1 MIAAIDTRA
10 LEELAWAAPLAVL
23 AVTVAW
29 GLVVHGVTR
38 ATECSRAGN
47 SRGASLYAVE
57 AIAGA
62 LLFAA
67 ALVFGLIIMTT
78 KG

>member
-1 MIAAIDTRA
+1 MIGAIDTKA

-23 AVTVAW
+23 IVTVAW
-29 GLVVHGVTR
+29 GLVIHGATR
-38 ATECSRAGN
+38 AAECSRAGN
-47 SRGASLYAVE
+47 SRGASLHAMEAVV
-57 AIAGA
+57 GA

-78 KG
+78 KD